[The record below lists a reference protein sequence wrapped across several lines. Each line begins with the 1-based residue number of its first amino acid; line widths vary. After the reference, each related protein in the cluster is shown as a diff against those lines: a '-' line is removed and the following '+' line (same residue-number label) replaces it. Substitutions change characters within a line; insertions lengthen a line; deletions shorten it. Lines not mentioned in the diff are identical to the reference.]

1 MTSGP
6 VVGME
11 LVCDN
16 AILGWRSFIGPTN
29 VDKAIAE
36 APNSI
41 RAHFGTKGSPRFNA
55 VHGSD
60 SPKSAERE
68 LNFFFGVS
76 SPLTCSGVFRN
87 SSLCIIKPHILQS
100 GQLGN
105 VVDQIIQSG
114 F

>member
-11 LVCDN
+11 LVGDN
-16 AILGWRSFIGPTN
+16 AILGWRAFIGPTN

-68 LNFFFGVS
+68 LNFFFGMG

-100 GQLGN
+100 CQLGD
-105 VVDQIIQSG
+105 VVD
-114 F
+114 

>member
-1 MTSGP
+1 MTSGV

-11 LVCDN
+11 LVGDN
-16 AILGWRSFIGPTN
+16 SILGWRSFIGPTN

-68 LNFFFGVS
+68 LNFFFGQD
-76 SPLTCSGVFRN
+76 SPLPSCGMFKN
-87 SSLCIIKPHILQS
+87 CSLCIIKPHIL
-100 GQLGN
+100 
-105 VVDQIIQSG
+105 
-114 F
+114 